1 MLRIWDAVQSW
12 RLEKSSRK
20 LYWCRAGPAC
30 LHINVFIPGDESKGC
45 MRVHPPVHS
54 EGFRQPP
61 RCTDVWAFWQELS
74 TDEYDL
80 LDRIVETKNY
90 GDLLAFVLERVS
102 LLLDLYLRSLF
113 LAGYPCRFPG
123 LTALTSLLQTT
134 DCMSSPFACR
144 LASCDQRS
152 LSNDK

>member
-30 LHINVFIPGDESKGC
+30 LHINVFLPGDESKNC
-45 MRVHPPVHS
+45 KRFHPPVHS

-74 TDEYDL
+74 KDEYDL

-113 LAGYPCRFPG
+113 PHAGF
-123 LTALTSLLQTT
+123 L
-134 DCMSSPFACR
+134 D
-144 LASCDQRS
+144 
-152 LSNDK
+152 

>member
-12 RLEKSSRK
+12 RVEKSSRK

-30 LHINVFIPGDESKGC
+30 LHINVFIPGDESKEC
-45 MRVHPPVHS
+45 KQLHPPVHS

-61 RCTDVWAFWQELS
+61 RCRDVWAFWQELS
-74 TDEYDL
+74 TDEYDR

-102 LLLDLYLRSLF
+102 LLLDHYVRSLF
-113 LAGYPCRFPG
+113 LETAMQVSWIDSSYFLVTDNGLHVFTICMPPCQ
-123 LTALTSLLQTT
+123 LLSEQ
-134 DCMSSPFACR
+134 
-144 LASCDQRS
+144 
-152 LSNDK
+152 